1 METTSITAAVFLNI
15 DDEQSQSAVI
25 LRHNAAGSPS
35 CHVSSIENDL
45 TVSSWSDLVLTIG
58 VKFTVLFIVYDHLN
72 SFNNVLR
79 SSHMLIFFPM
89 IHACS
94 EILIFMCSFPNV
106 LYMFMTGCSVWHFFY
121 RQSSL
126 LTRYSIT

>member
-15 DDEQSQSAVI
+15 DDEQSQLAVI

-35 CHVSSIENDL
+35 CHVWSIENDL
-45 TVSSWSDLVLTIG
+45 TVSSRSDLVLTIG

-79 SSHMLIFFPM
+79 SSHMLIFFSNDT
-89 IHACS
+89 C
-94 EILIFMCSFPNV
+94 
-106 LYMFMTGCSVWHFFY
+106 
-121 RQSSL
+121 L
-126 LTRYSIT
+126 L